1 MSHDFPVDSTT
12 WAFLERIDEDL
23 AARIKSCPHCGG
35 DLHAASYPR
44 KPRGVERSLVAGA
57 RRLSFCCAREGCRRR
72 ITPPSVRYFGR
83 RVYVAFVF
91 VFLTAMSQGE
101 RRPEFRS
108 VVDRLGVDKRTL
120 QRWRRWW
127 RETFVETSLWRKL
140 RTRLPEPPKILPLSL
155 VEIDPMALLQ
165 RLSPLTS
172 KFGDGTFEPAELA
185 VSSN

>member
-23 AARIKSCPHCGG
+23 AARIKTCPHCGG
-35 DLHAASYPR
+35 NLHAASYPR
-44 KPRGVERSLVAGA
+44 KPRGVERSIVDGA
-57 RRLSFCCAREGCRRR
+57 RRLSFCCAGCRRR
-72 ITPPSVRYFGR
+72 VTPPSVRYFGR

-91 VFLTAMSQGE
+91 VFLTALSQGK
-101 RRPEFRS
+101 RSPEFRS
-108 VVDRLGVDKRTL
+108 VVDRLGIDKRTL

-140 RTRLPEPPKILPLSL
+140 RTRFPKQPTTLPLSL
-155 VEIDPMALLQ
+155 VGMFSDPVVLLQ

-172 KFGDGTFEPAELA
+172 KFGDGAPAELA